1 MSLLTYEEEI
11 IVNNYP
17 NVGAGLKKMFI
28 AQIGIIV
35 CTVLAII
42 PIINIIAGI
51 GAIVFAV
58 ISIVGLYGAGKD
70 IEGCKKAF
78 IITIVNIVISIFASA
93 ASGSTFF
100 STLFSIAGDI
110 CAFLIVYNVCT
121 SVSAVLKD
129 NGNAEIAAKGESVWK
144 INFGCYVASIVIS
157 ILAVIPFIKIFAGI
171 AGFILAI
178 VSLVAG
184 ILYMIFLNKSYQA
197 FGA

>member
-1 MSLLTYEEEI
+1 M
-11 IVNNYP
+11 NNYP

-78 IITIVNIVISIFASA
+78 IITIVNIVIKRETIIDMLEVADTIEKVTAITMLLSII
-93 ASGSTFF
+93 
-100 STLFSIAGDI
+100 LDI
-110 CAFLIVYNVCT
+110 N
-121 SVSAVLKD
+121 SMKD
-129 NGNAEIAAKGESVWK
+129 
-144 INFGCYVASIVIS
+144 
-157 ILAVIPFIKIFAGI
+157 L
-171 AGFILAI
+171 
-178 VSLVAG
+178 
-184 ILYMIFLNKSYQA
+184 
-197 FGA
+197 